1 MKGDYRW
8 WPMGVREGGVDVKNV
23 FRVWALRAWKGLY
36 SRWMGLFLG
45 VSLALLLGAFGY
57 LLGPI
62 VGQFIREGL
71 SLNIFNFSRDELI
84 ALWGIHGTII
94 AFGLVALSFA
104 WNSIRDIETDPD
116 IIANIAH
123 RLRSIELI
131 AFLLMSN
138 LLIGALVLRTPSQ
151 PVPTHIGLPAGIL
164 LIVGLG
170 AILNRFWHVLDL
182 LLHNS
187 IDDKVEQY
195 GKDHLSGDFH
205 SPAGDFDT
213 YLGHYFDASR
223 REIDS
228 ERPEKL
234 REKLRRVESLLE
246 VLLENDDQ
254 MATDT
259 ELWDFVFNNYNSIYR
274 RAVAQDNDELEQ
286 QVINSQ
292 SGVLWISMN
301 QWRNRQS

>member
-1 MKGDYRW
+1 
-8 WPMGVREGGVDVKNV
+8 MGVLNWPLSVYNIL
-23 FRVWALRAWKGLY
+23 RVAVLRTRKGLY
-36 SRWMGLFLG
+36 SRRMGLSIG
-45 VSLALLLGAFGY
+45 VSTALGLAAFGY
-57 LLGPI
+57 LLGPTLNWVI
-62 VGQFIREGL
+62 GEKL
-71 SLNIFNFSRDELI
+71 SLKIFHFDHDVLI

-104 WNSIRDIETDPD
+104 WNSIRDIQTDPH
-116 IIANIAH
+116 IIANISH

-131 AFLLMSN
+131 AFLLVSN
-138 LLIGALVLRTPSQ
+138 LLIGTTVLRTPAEA
-151 PVPTHIGLPAGIL
+151 VPTQLGLPAGL
-164 LIVGLG
+164 LLVVGLG
-170 AILNRFWHVLDL
+170 AILSRFWYVLDL

-213 YLGHYFDASR
+213 YLGHFFEASR

-234 REKLRRVESLLE
+234 RKKLRRVESLLE
-246 VLLENDDQ
+246 ALLEKDDQ

-259 ELWDFVFNNYNSIYR
+259 ELWDFVHSNYNSLYR
-274 RAVAQDNDELEQ
+274 RAVAQENEEIEKK
-286 QVINSQ
+286 VINSH
-292 SGVLWISMN
+292 SGILWISMN
-301 QWRNRQS
+301 QWRDRQL